1 MNKENCFELGA
12 LIKPHGLKG
21 ELQAF
26 WDTDNIDLYLDIE
39 SILVEQNGQLVPFF
53 VENLKPQVGQKVII
67 KLEGVDTI
75 EQAEEFRK
83 LKLFLPDEFVPKL
96 RDDEFFYHEIIGFM
110 VSDVQTGKV
119 GEIET
124 IYNLPQNDLLVI
136 KRGEKEIL
144 IPLKK
149 ELIKEFNRETKTILM
164 QLPEGLLDVYLSED
178 DEKEELENGDEGMGN

>member
-12 LIKPHGLKG
+12 LVKPHGLKG

-96 RDDEFFYHEIIGFM
+96 REDEFFYHEIIGFM
-110 VSDVQTGKV
+110 VSDVEK
-119 GEIET
+119 GEIGQIDT

-136 KRGEKEIL
+136 KHQEKEIL

-149 ELIKEFNRETKTILM
+149 ELIKNFDREKKAILM
-164 QLPEGLLDVYLSED
+164 QLPEGLLEVYLNENED
-178 DEKEELENGDEGMGN
+178 KEEEE

>member
-1 MNKENCFELGA
+1 MNKENCFELGS

-21 ELQAF
+21 DIQAF

-39 SILVEQNGQLVPFF
+39 SILIEQKGQLVPFL
-53 VENLKPQVGQKVII
+53 VENLRPQVGQKVLI
-67 KLEGVDTI
+67 KLEGIDTI

-96 RDDEFFYHEIIGFM
+96 EEDEFFYHEIIGFM
-110 VSDVQTGKV
+110 VSDMEKGEIGK
-119 GEIET
+119 IET

-136 KRGEKEIL
+136 NHQRKEVL

-149 ELIKEFNRETKTILM
+149 ELIKEFDRENKTILM
-164 QLPEGLLDVYLSED
+164 QLPEGLLDVYLNED
-178 DEKEELENGDEGMGN
+178 DNKDDNKEELENED

>member
-1 MNKENCFELGA
+1 MNKENCFELGS

-21 ELQAF
+21 DIQAF
-26 WDTDNIDLYLDIE
+26 WDTDNIDLYLGIE
-39 SILVEQNGQLVPFF
+39 SILVEQKGQLVPFF
-53 VENLKPQVGQKVII
+53 VENLRPQVGQKVLI

-83 LKLFLPDEFVPKL
+83 LKLFLPDEFIPKL
-96 RDDEFFYHEIIGFM
+96 KDDEFFYHEIIGFL
-110 VSDVQTGKV
+110 VSDIEK
-119 GEIET
+119 GEIGIIDT

-136 KRGEKEIL
+136 KHQEKEIL

-149 ELIKEFNRETKTILM
+149 ELIKEFNRENKTILM

-178 DEKEELENGDEGMGN
+178 TTKEEDKKD

>member
-1 MNKENCFELGA
+1 MTKENCFELGS

-21 ELQAF
+21 EIQAF
-26 WDTDNIDLYLDIE
+26 WDTDNIDLYLNIE

-53 VENLKPQVGQKVII
+53 VENLRPQVGQKVIL
-67 KLEGVDTI
+67 KLEGIDTI

-96 RDDEFFYHEIIGFM
+96 EDDEFFYHEIIGFV
-110 VSDVQTGKV
+110 VSDTEKGELGK
-119 GEIET
+119 IET

-136 KRGEKEIL
+136 NYKEKEIL

-149 ELIKEFNRETKTILM
+149 ELIKEFDRENKYILM
-164 QLPEGLLDVYLSED
+164 QLPEGLLEVYLED
-178 DEKEELENGDEGMGN
+178 TDPTEK

>member
-1 MNKENCFELGA
+1 MTKENCFELGS

-21 ELQAF
+21 DIQAF
-26 WDTDNIDLYLDIE
+26 WDTDNIDLYLNIE

-53 VENLKPQVGQKVII
+53 VENLRPQVGQKVIL
-67 KLEGVDTI
+67 KLEGIDTI

-96 RDDEFFYHEIIGFM
+96 EDDEFFYHEIIGFV
-110 VSDVQTGKV
+110 VSDTEKGKL
-119 GEIET
+119 GKIET

-136 KRGEKEIL
+136 NYKEKEIL

-149 ELIKEFNRETKTILM
+149 ELIKEFDRENKSILM
-164 QLPEGLLDVYLSED
+164 HLPEGLLEVYLED
-178 DEKEELENGDEGMGN
+178 TDQAEK

>member
-1 MNKENCFELGA
+1 MTKENCFELGS

-21 ELQAF
+21 DIQAF
-26 WDTDNIDLYLDIE
+26 WDTDNIDLYLSIE
-39 SILVEQNGQLVPFF
+39 SILVEQKGQLVPFF
-53 VENLKPQVGQKVII
+53 VENLRPQVGQKVLI
-67 KLEGVDTI
+67 KLEGIDTI

-96 RDDEFFYHEIIGFM
+96 KEDEFFYHEIIGFM
-110 VSDVQTGKV
+110 VSDVEA
-119 GEIET
+119 GEIGQIDT

-136 KRGEKEIL
+136 KRKEKEIL

-149 ELIKEFNRETKTILM
+149 ELIKEFNRENKSILM

-178 DEKEELENGDEGMGN
+178 NEEIEERD